1 MLYFHVTHRS
11 AQMSATVGADVRNGR
26 RRCPH
31 RSAQMAASVGADVRI
46 GRRRCSRGCSGLHCT
61 NKAVGAL
68 IRGCSSLCCTNKVNG
83 AFLRGWCTSGLL
95 VHLRQ
100 VHPLKKIPT
109 EANLRWDFHLYV
121 FSDIYL
127 TSTFLDVPSL
137 ILTTLMPF

>member
-1 MLYFHVTHRS
+1 
-11 AQMSATVGADVRNGR
+11 
-26 RRCPH
+26 
-31 RSAQMAASVGADVRI
+31 MAWEENSRI
-46 GRRRCSRGCSGLHCT
+46 CLHMQLIAILSRTGVVLARLVPS
-61 NKAVGAL
+61 
-68 IRGCSSLCCTNKVNG
+68 RGCSSLCCTNKVNG

-100 VHPLKKIPT
+100 VHPPKKIPT

>member
-1 MLYFHVTHRS
+1 
-11 AQMSATVGADVRNGR
+11 
-26 RRCPH
+26 
-31 RSAQMAASVGADVRI
+31 MASLPYPRTPTYPLMV
-46 GRRRCSRGCSGLHCT
+46 S
-61 NKAVGAL
+61 AVGAVL
-68 IRGCSSLCCTNKVNG
+68 ARLVHFQGVQQSLLHGFHRCSQIFRLRGWYTSRGCSSLCCTNKVNG
-83 AFLRGWCTSGLL
+83 AVPSLL

>member
-1 MLYFHVTHRS
+1 MVHF
-11 AQMSATVGADVRNGR
+11 
-26 RRCPH
+26 C
-31 RSAQMAASVGADVRI
+31 
-46 GRRRCSRGCSGLHCT
+46 
-61 NKAVGAL
+61 AVGAVL
-68 IRGCSSLCCTNKVNG
+68 AL
-83 AFLRGWCTSGLL
+83 ASGKAER
-95 VHLRQ
+95 RQ

>member
-1 MLYFHVTHRS
+1 MVQF
-11 AQMSATVGADVRNGR
+11 
-26 RRCPH
+26 C
-31 RSAQMAASVGADVRI
+31 SVGAFQGVQQ
-46 GRRRCSRGCSGLHCT
+46 SLLHQPS
-61 NKAVGAL
+61 K
-68 IRGCSSLCCTNKVNG
+68 
-83 AFLRGWCTSGLL
+83 WCISAQL

-137 ILTTLMPF
+137 ILTTLIPF